1 MDIRKSLRVSLL
13 DLRRALTGR
22 WFVIALLATLGTLL
36 VAIGRDLLHLDDWM
50 MYGSEP
56 RWDDLLRQ
64 GMQGQFAALTLPA
77 LSALPAAG
85 QALLEVQ
92 TGTARYS
99 IFRAGWRHYVLG
111 KTLACLLGGV
121 LAQALAFLLLLG
133 ALQGIRIRVLAA
145 PFPLNSLDGA
155 LSMGLARAICGGIW
169 VAVGSALALMT
180 ETPSAATIGPLC
192 LFYTLLMVVT
202 RFFPTVPAVN
212 PVNWLGGPSGW
223 LLLGLLVSALGQA
236 LVLRRKVHDHA

>member
-1 MDIRKSLRVSLL
+1 
-13 DLRRALTGR
+13 
-22 WFVIALLATLGTLL
+22 
-36 VAIGRDLLHLDDWM
+36 

-56 RWDDLLRQ
+56 RWDDCCAR
-64 GMQGQFAALTLPA
+64 MQGQFAALTPA
-77 LSALPAAG
+77 LSALPAP
-85 QALLEVQ
+85 
-92 TGTARYS
+92 ARRFWRYDGHRPLQHL
-99 IFRAGWRHYVLG
+99 RAGWRHYVLG

-192 LFYTLLMVVT
+192 LFYTLLMVGT

-223 LLLGLLVSALGQA
+223 LLLGLLVSALGLA
-236 LVLRRKVHDHA
+236 LVLHRKVHDHA